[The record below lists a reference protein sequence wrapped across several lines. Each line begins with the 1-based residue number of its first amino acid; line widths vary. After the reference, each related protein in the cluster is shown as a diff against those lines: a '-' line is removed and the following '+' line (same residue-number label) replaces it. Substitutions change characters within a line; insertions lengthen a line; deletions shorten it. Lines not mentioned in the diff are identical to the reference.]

1 MLTRDSTELTDP
13 RVVPSLADRWSH
25 HTGGT
30 HFKVVP
36 SHWRAT
42 INVDSSKTFLIA
54 TSTRRVVG
62 HRLMAPAKCWS
73 ASRTTSADLP

>member
-25 HTGGT
+25 HTGGP

-42 INVDSSKTFLIA
+42 QPSSSIRMPCACQIVSWSGSSSGFALVTAPPIR
-54 TSTRRVVG
+54 TSRYGR
-62 HRLMAPAKCWS
+62 
-73 ASRTTSADLP
+73 